1 MTTATPR
8 PALWPGFHFLRHL
21 LSVII
26 LAFHGYVLAFGGNG
40 NIGYTKGAL
49 LATAG
54 HLTTKQLVIEA
65 LRPGLFALVGMFFAL
80 SGFLVLG
87 SALRTRDTRQF
98 FTLRGLRI
106 LPALCTEVALS
117 AFILGPLVT
126 EAPLAGYFSSGLTYS
141 YFGNIVGMIQ
151 YELPGVF
158 THNPLPDIV
167 NVNLWTLHAE
177 FFCYLMMGALMIS
190 GLLYRTRLVS
200 WLIVAA
206 VIGAGIVAA
215 IPALGLPAR
224 YEATHFQSWFL
235 VVMFALG
242 MLFALH
248 QSRIPINA
256 WLCVACVGGYFVLMV
271 TGLCDA
277 LAGVLLTYVMLYLGA
292 CSFTWFDRLVKDD
305 CSYGIYLYG
314 YPITQTVVFMLGDR
328 LQAVSGAPRL
338 VIVASLS
345 ISVTFAFALFSWRW
359 IEKPFLRLKRVL
371 LPPRPAPI
379 ATTFPDAGM
388 ATRMGA

>member
-8 PALWPGFHFLRHL
+8 PALWPGFHLLRHL

-26 LAFHGYVLAFGGNG
+26 LAFHSYVLAFGGNG

-117 AFILGPLVT
+117 AFILGPVVT

-158 THNPLPDIV
+158 THNPLPNIV

-190 GLLYRTRLVS
+190 GLLYRTWLVS

-224 YEATHFQSWFL
+224 FEATHFQSWFL

-248 QSRIPINA
+248 QSRIPINI
-256 WLCVACVGGYFVLMV
+256 WLCAACVVGYFVLMV

-345 ISVTFAFALFSWRW
+345 ISITFAFALFSWRW

-371 LPPRPAPI
+371 LPPRPAPP
-379 ATTFPDAGM
+379 ATAFPDAGM

>member
-21 LSVII
+21 LSVVI
-26 LAFHGYVLAFGGNG
+26 LAFHSYVLAFGGNG

-158 THNPLPDIV
+158 THNPLPNIV

-190 GLLYRTRLVS
+190 GLLYRTWLVS

-224 YEATHFQSWFL
+224 FEATHFQSWFL

-248 QSRIPINA
+248 QSRIPINI
-256 WLCVACVGGYFVLMV
+256 WLCAACVVGYFVLMV

-292 CSFTWFDRLVKDD
+292 RSFTWFDRLVKDD

-345 ISVTFAFALFSWRW
+345 ISITFAFALFSWRW

-371 LPPRPAPI
+371 LPPRPAPA
-379 ATTFPDAGM
+379 ATAFPDAGM